1 MDIFTK
7 EANEIIEKCFSY
19 EDYVISSSVLNFK
32 STLDSLKSSQ
42 EAFYEAA
49 KDYFAFEFENPSF
62 YNTMKN
68 YLKIRMQDDKIDE
81 YQKVGK
87 FIYNLIEKYTIYYK
101 LKENI

>member
-19 EDYVISSSVLNFK
+19 EDYVISSFVLNFK
-32 STLDSLKSSQ
+32 SALDSLKSSQ

-49 KDYFAFEFENPSF
+49 KDYFAFEFEHPSF

-81 YQKVGK
+81 YKKVGK
-87 FIYNLIEKYTIYYK
+87 FMYNLIGNYTIYYK

>member
-7 EANEIIEKCFSY
+7 KANF
-19 EDYVISSSVLNFK
+19 VLNFK
-32 STLDSLKSSQ
+32 SALDSLKSSQ

-49 KDYFAFEFENPSF
+49 KDYFAFGFENPSF
-62 YNTMKN
+62 YNIMKN
-68 YLKIRMQDDKIDE
+68 YQKTRMQDDKIDE

-87 FIYNLIEKYTIYYK
+87 FIYILIEKYTIYYK